1 MFFWYWL
8 TSVILDKGLL
18 NGLLYYR
25 PFVILLL
32 YVQWLCWF
40 HLQVIFAKDGHYAL
54 KELSRSGYE
63 VVSIDWTVKPEL
75 ARY

>member
-1 MFFWYWL
+1 MY
-8 TSVILDKGLL
+8 SGM
-18 NGLLYYR
+18 
-25 PFVILLL
+25 
-32 YVQWLCWF
+32 CWF
-40 HLQVIFAKDGHYAL
+40 LLQVIFAKDGHYAL